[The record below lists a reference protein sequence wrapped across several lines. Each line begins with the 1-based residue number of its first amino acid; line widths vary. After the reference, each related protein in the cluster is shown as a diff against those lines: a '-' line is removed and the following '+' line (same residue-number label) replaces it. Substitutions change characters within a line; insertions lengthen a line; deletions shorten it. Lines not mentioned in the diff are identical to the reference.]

1 MAASLSSFFFVQPR
15 RPYPKRS
22 NTRLIKVQ
30 NYQDE
35 ERWTSVDGDLNVL
48 KKRIEMVRVKER
60 LERCCRS
67 QHGWNYVP
75 LYNDKIRGNKEF
87 NVIEFVGLVC
97 SPIILFSPPSVNV
110 HSSTTFDFCLCPSF
124 VLCDGNCEG
133 ITVTNLFNEFEILLK
148 YIR

>member
-97 SPIILFSPPSVNV
+97 GSLGLTCFAGTLFI
-110 HSSTTFDFCLCPSF
+110 CLLS
-124 VLCDGNCEG
+124 LLLHLQ
-133 ITVTNLFNEFEILLK
+133 LFFFPHHL
-148 YIR
+148 

>member
-67 QHGWNYVP
+67 QHGWNYVS
-75 LYNDKIRGNKEF
+75 LYNDKVRGNKEF
-87 NVIEFVGLVC
+87 NVIEFGGLVC
-97 SPIILFSPPSVNV
+97 GSLGLTFFAGTFFICLLSLIVHLQLFFFP
-110 HSSTTFDFCLCPSF
+110 HHL
-124 VLCDGNCEG
+124 
-133 ITVTNLFNEFEILLK
+133 
-148 YIR
+148 

>member
-15 RPYPKRS
+15 RPYAKRS
-22 NTRLIKVQ
+22 NTRMIRVQ

-67 QHGWNYVP
+67 QHGWNYVS
-75 LYNDKIRGNKEF
+75 LYNDKVRGKKEL
-87 NVIEFVGLVC
+87 NVIEFGGLVC
-97 SPIILFSPPSVNV
+97 GSLGLTFFAGTLFICLLSLLV
-110 HSSTTFDFCLCPSF
+110 HL
-124 VLCDGNCEG
+124 
-133 ITVTNLFNEFEILLK
+133 
-148 YIR
+148 